1 MIRNGSLVLLCWN
14 EIINRHRKRVS
25 PPPTRPFRYCDTT
38 ATVAQQLPKAHKLN
52 NIYAP
57 TILDMANTDNK
68 KWKNSKLRGEE
79 LFCEIGGLK
88 EIWWRAR
95 GLILL
100 WLGLG
105 RDHNGSKAAFDGVLN
120 IITRC
125 LCRVDEQI
133 NFSVYKQST
142 TLKG

>member
-1 MIRNGSLVLLCWN
+1 M
-14 EIINRHRKRVS
+14 
-25 PPPTRPFRYCDTT
+25 
-38 ATVAQQLPKAHKLN
+38 AQQLPKAHKLN

-57 TILDMANTDNK
+57 TILDIANNDYK
-68 KWKNSKLRGEE
+68 KLRGEE

-100 WLGLG
+100 RPGLG